1 MKYTRMK
8 RLTYS
13 ILREHAGQKE
23 LVDIVLE
30 GQIFNPMMNENTFW
44 YLLENDHKIY
54 EELYKEG
61 KIKKPKGYGEWVR
74 DLI

>member
-54 EELYKEG
+54 EEL
-61 KIKKPKGYGEWVR
+61 
-74 DLI
+74 